1 MWNSIGL
8 TIFVELSLLVA
19 GVVMYTRV
27 TRPRERNGTRGL
39 VAMVVVLVLL
49 LLGALFGPP
58 PHSERALAVASL
70 ALWVFVPWGY
80 WIDRHREPS
89 RLHGP
94 LS

>member
-1 MWNSIGL
+1 
-8 TIFVELSLLVA
+8 
-19 GVVMYTRV
+19 
-27 TRPRERNGTRGL
+27 
-39 VAMVVVLVLL
+39 VLVLL